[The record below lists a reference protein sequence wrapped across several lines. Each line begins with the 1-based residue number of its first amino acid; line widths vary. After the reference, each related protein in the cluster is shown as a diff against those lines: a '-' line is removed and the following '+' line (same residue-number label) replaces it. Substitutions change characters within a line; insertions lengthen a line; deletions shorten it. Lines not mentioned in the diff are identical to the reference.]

1 VPPARRRTTAAS
13 PGTAT
18 KAGAGSSAVGAGGEF
33 PSRLRQVVVAGAV
46 GVFALIALLWVLERL
61 RNVLLLAV
69 LSLFLGFAIE
79 PPVNRLARRGWPR
92 GRATL
97 AVFGLIALVVGVF
110 SVVLGTVMARQVAA
124 VIEGLPRY
132 VRVAA
137 DYIEDQVGVDLDQTS
152 IAGAVGQAGQI
163 GRLVTSNA
171 FGFGATVLGLLFQ
184 LLTVATLTF
193 YFAKDGPAM
202 RRAVCSVLPAARQRE
217 VLRAWDIAIDRTASY
232 VAYRVT
238 LAVLSAVVHAVL
250 LTLLDV
256 PSAIALGVWVGVVS
270 QFLPAVGTYLAGV
283 LPVVVA
289 LTQSPGTALWV
300 LVFIAVYQQVEN
312 YVISPPLSA
321 RTMKVHPAAGF
332 IAALSGLALFGPIGA
347 LLALPVVATAQS
359 FLSTYVVRFTPVQD
373 ELLED
378 D

>member
-1 VPPARRRTTAAS
+1 MPPVKRASAA
-13 PGTAT
+13 AA
-18 KAGAGSSAVGAGGEF
+18 KADEKFSDRV
-33 PSRLRQVVVAGAV
+33 RQVAVAGVLGA
-46 GVFALIALLWVLERL
+46 FALLVLMWALARL
-61 RNVLLLAV
+61 RNVLLLVV

-97 AVFGLIALVVGVF
+97 AVFGALFLVF
-110 SVVLGTVMARQVAA
+110 AGFATVLGTVVVRQVDSL
-124 VIEGLPRY
+124 VDGLPRY
-132 VRVAA
+132 VRTTA
-137 DYIEDQVGVDLDQTS
+137 DFLEDHLGVELSQSD
-152 IAGAVGQAGQI
+152 IAGAVGQAGQV
-163 GRLVTSNA
+163 GSVVTRNA

-202 RRAVCSVLPAARQRE
+202 RRAVCSTMPAARQRE

-232 VAYRVT
+232 VFYRVT
-238 LAVLSAVVHAVL
+238 LAVLSAVVHAVV

-256 PSAIALGVWVGVVS
+256 PSAIALGVWVGLVS
-270 QFLPAVGTYLAGV
+270 QFLPAVGTYVAGV

-289 LTQSPGTALWV
+289 LTQSPRTSLYV
-300 LVFIAVYQQVEN
+300 LLFVVVYQQVEN

-347 LLALPVVATAQS
+347 LLALPVVATTQS
-359 FLSTYVVRFTPVQD
+359 FLSTYLTRYRVVD
-373 ELLED
+373 NELLED

>member
-1 VPPARRRTTAAS
+1 MPPVKRAA
-13 PGTAT
+13 AAV
-18 KAGAGSSAVGAGGEF
+18 KADEQFTHRV
-33 PSRLRQVVVAGAV
+33 RQVAVAGVLGAFSLLV
-46 GVFALIALLWVLERL
+46 LMWALARL
-61 RNVLLLAV
+61 RNVLLLVV

-79 PPVNRLARRGWPR
+79 PPVNRLARRGWSR
-92 GRATL
+92 ARATL
-97 AVFGLIALVVGVF
+97 AVFGLLFLLVGGF
-110 SVVLGTVMARQVAA
+110 SAVLGTVVVQQVADL
-124 VIEGLPRY
+124 VEGLPRY
-132 VRVAA
+132 ARVAA
-137 DYIEDQVGVDLDQTS
+137 DYLEEHLGVELNQS
-152 IAGAVGQAGQI
+152 NIAGAVGQAGDV
-163 GRLVTSNA
+163 GRLVTRNA

-202 RRAVCSVLPAARQRE
+202 RRAVCSTMPATRQRE

-232 VAYRVT
+232 VFYRVT
-238 LAVLSAVVHAVL
+238 LAVISGVVHTVVF
-250 LTLLDV
+250 TLLDV
-256 PSAIALGVWVGVVS
+256 PSAIALGVWVGIVS

-289 LTQSPGTALWV
+289 LTQSPQTSLSV
-300 LVFIAVYQQVEN
+300 LLFIAVYQQVEN

-332 IAALSGLALFGPIGA
+332 VAALSGLALFGPIGA

-359 FLSTYVVRFTPVQD
+359 FGSAYLTRHAVVDD

-378 D
+378 A